1 MAQHSFVFKRY
12 GLGNYLVIMGTNCRE
27 GGWFRPDISI
37 LTCVM
42 MEFASL
48 ETHFWIQNQQQ
59 ANERDIK
66 YMDGTTSAFCIV
78 YNIHSTYI
86 TFSCF

>member
-12 GLGNYLVIMGTNCRE
+12 GFGGNYLVIMGTNCRE

-48 ETHFWIQNQQQ
+48 ETHFWIQN
-59 ANERDIK
+59 
-66 YMDGTTSAFCIV
+66 
-78 YNIHSTYI
+78 
-86 TFSCF
+86 

>member
-1 MAQHSFVFKRY
+1 MHGEMAQHSFVFKRY
-12 GLGNYLVIMGTNCRE
+12 GFGGNYLVIMGTNCRE

-48 ETHFWIQNQQQ
+48 ETHFWIQN
-59 ANERDIK
+59 
-66 YMDGTTSAFCIV
+66 
-78 YNIHSTYI
+78 
-86 TFSCF
+86 